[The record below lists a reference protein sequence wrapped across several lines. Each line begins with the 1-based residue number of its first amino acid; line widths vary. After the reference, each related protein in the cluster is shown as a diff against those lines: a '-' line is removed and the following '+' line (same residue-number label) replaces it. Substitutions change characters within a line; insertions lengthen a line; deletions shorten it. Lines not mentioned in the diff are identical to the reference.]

1 MSARRL
7 IQFVSFVALF
17 EVAGIAILHALR
29 FGGGR
34 QTMPSPVT
42 GSPSEPR
49 QIRVVAS
56 KRAMR
61 PEVNRAV
68 LPDVSAAIAVICGK
82 DRASANRYEA
92 RNDALRSIA
101 RRRDLSAGDVA
112 ALMAYVASGK
122 GALHPAR
129 EAALRNDVLN
139 LLRDQEP
146 VPTGLPGLLV
156 DIVRKGRHDATLV
169 DYAIQH
175 LGALQRDLRDVEM
188 VRRVRNALFDAA
200 SGIEKPYAGTALY
213 ALADARAM
221 TDAESGRL
229 RRLTVVACS
238 PRANPLV
245 RLSALQLAGQRGYR
259 EVLPDVRSVLRGDR
273 RDAVADTVAVGTL
286 GLLGEASD
294 VGLIESF
301 AAKGGSRLAGPC
313 AAAVERIIG
322 RMKE

>member
-1 MSARRL
+1 M
-7 IQFVSFVALF
+7 
-17 EVAGIAILHALR
+17 
-29 FGGGR
+29 
-34 QTMPSPVT
+34 
-42 GSPSEPR
+42 
-49 QIRVVAS
+49 
-56 KRAMR
+56 
-61 PEVNRAV
+61 
-68 LPDVSAAIAVICGK
+68 
-82 DRASANRYEA
+82 
-92 RNDALRSIA
+92 
-101 RRRDLSAGDVA
+101 
-112 ALMAYVASGK
+112 
-122 GALHPAR
+122 
-129 EAALRNDVLN
+129 RNDVLN

-229 RRLTVVACS
+229 RRLTVVASS

-301 AAKGGSRLAGPC
+301 AARGGSRLAGPC
-313 AAAVERIIG
+313 AAAVERING